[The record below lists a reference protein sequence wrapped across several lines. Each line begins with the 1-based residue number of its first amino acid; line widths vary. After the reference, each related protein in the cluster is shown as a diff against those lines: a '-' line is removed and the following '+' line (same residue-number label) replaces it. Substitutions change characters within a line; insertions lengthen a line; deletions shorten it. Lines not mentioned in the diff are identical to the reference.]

1 MLLLNGLLDIIIEA
15 FGDIILS
22 HSNYPKAWGRFISS
36 SRNED
41 NVMPKELSDFA
52 QLSRWS
58 ARFRLAKSFEALDL
72 GDHYFGSNTLGLYS
86 AITRIFLVYSAFET
100 YCRILGLNP
109 RYESQVKVLQDSQL
123 QKDVIKSIRE
133 LDPKNSFSGFLC
145 EHLSGSDLK
154 KMMSEF
160 TSGQDVNISFLARCT
175 RHIFA
180 HGVLTANSPNL
191 SAKRSDQVSQLISD
205 FLLTSMDQDFEN
217 RVP

>member
-1 MLLLNGLLDIIIEA
+1 MSN
-15 FGDIILS
+15 
-22 HSNYPKAWGRFISS
+22 SNYPKAWARFISN
-36 SRNED
+36 SRNKD
-41 NVMPKELSDFA
+41 NKMPKELGNFA

-58 ARFRLAKSFEALDL
+58 ARFRLAKSFKALDL
-72 GDHYFGSNTLGLYS
+72 GDHYSGLDTPDLYS

-100 YCRILGLNP
+100 YCSIIGLNP
-109 RYESQVKVLQDSQL
+109 KYESQVKVLQDSQL

-133 LDPKNSFSGFLC
+133 LDPKNLFSSFLY
-145 EHLSGSDLK
+145 EHLSGSNLK
-154 KMMSEF
+154 EMMSEF

-191 SAKRSDQVSQLISD
+191 SAKRFNQISRLISD
-205 FLLTSMDQDFEN
+205 FLLACMEQDFEN